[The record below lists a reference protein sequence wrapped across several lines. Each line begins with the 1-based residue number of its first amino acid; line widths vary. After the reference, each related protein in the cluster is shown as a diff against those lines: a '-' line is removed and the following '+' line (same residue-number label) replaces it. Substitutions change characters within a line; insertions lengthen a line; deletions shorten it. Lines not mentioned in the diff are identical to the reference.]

1 MSRHLVAANGNWADL
16 QYDDREK
23 QIADDNLHI
32 GIDTWEKLEFLLD
45 DGTISHRE
53 VDVFLHSARCFY
65 EEAVAYSL
73 SRLPLADAVI
83 KNATFV
89 DVERR
94 MDASVSCVHYFVK
107 RYTDLFP
114 WASDKRQQEQLV
126 YEFTD
131 FQTMPTQPSLLQLG
145 KMP

>member
-1 MSRHLVAANGNWADL
+1 MVAAHGNWADL

-32 GIDTWEKLEFLLD
+32 GINTREKLEFLLD
-45 DGTISHRE
+45 DGTISQRE

-107 RYTDLFP
+107 QYTDL
-114 WASDKRQQEQLV
+114 SRGH
-126 YEFTD
+126 
-131 FQTMPTQPSLLQLG
+131 QTSESRSSWCRNSQTFKPCPTQPSLLQLG